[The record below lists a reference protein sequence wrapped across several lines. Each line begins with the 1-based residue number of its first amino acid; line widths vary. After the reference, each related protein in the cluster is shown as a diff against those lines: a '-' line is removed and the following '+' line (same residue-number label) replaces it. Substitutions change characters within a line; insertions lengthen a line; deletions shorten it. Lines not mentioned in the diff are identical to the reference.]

1 MRIICRYVCIILQ
14 KYSGSTSHS
23 TSHLNSSLR
32 RVILMHTVM
41 SSHTDTAI
49 IFSYAASV
57 NYPALNFLVTTD
69 DVLSRVTGSIYFSI

>member
-1 MRIICRYVCIILQ
+1 
-14 KYSGSTSHS
+14 
-23 TSHLNSSLR
+23 
-32 RVILMHTVM
+32 MHTVM